1 MKKTVNLGFIISIIL
16 MIIGL
21 SSCKGTSSTSNDS
34 ETSISEYDNA
44 SSIIPEIVVKFPYPD
59 HDYNTFR
66 KGSNTLHIVFKD
78 KNNSYVKFSNDA
90 DYIELAQEVNFLQSV
105 MHKWY
110 DQHVDEWADTET
122 LFKETSKLNSNSG
135 EAVPFEKKFV
145 RESFDRFMTGD
156 FKNILQ
162 KLPVYVR
169 AYLNGDKDNIP
180 HDIYQVIDEIYW
192 NEHPQ
197 DTYFDY
203 GSYGYNYKSYRGPD
217 RLYGRYYL
225 SAFAGPTE
233 ERKSSPM
240 LFFNG
245 DTVPA
250 GLLQMSV
257 FLQPKV

>member
-34 ETSISEYDNA
+34 ETTISEDENA

-59 HDYNTFR
+59 HDYHTFR

-250 GLLQMSV
+250 GLLKMSV
-257 FLQPKV
+257 FLQPNV

>member
-245 DTVPA
+245 DTVSA

-257 FLQPKV
+257 FLQPNV